1 MKTRV
6 MDGEVCVSERVF
18 YTVIAVEPGIQMEGS
33 ESDDSEALVIQC
45 DSHGRRRSGCVM
57 LQMEGGNKRM
67 MGAVPPPHAVSHGES

>member
-6 MDGEVCVSERVF
+6 MDGEVCMCVCERETVF
-18 YTVIAVEPGIQMEGS
+18 YTVIAVEPGIQMQGS

-57 LQMEGGNKRM
+57 LQMEGGREQTND
-67 MGAVPPPHAVSHGES
+67 GGCSPLTL